1 MESNIKFALTIEG
14 STIYRGNSWDW
25 VIALPVSEVNPNY
38 HP

>member
-1 MESNIKFALTIEG
+1 MKSRKVSEIMLVG
-14 STIYRGNSWDW
+14 SSIYADNSWDW